1 MADIDATIL
10 DAIRIPDLWQSW
22 FKDPATWAAWRGFL
36 KVLFGEGLDPAELA
50 LFRECTG
57 RQQPDPAGYNEA
69 WLICGRRSGK
79 SFILALIACYL
90 ATFKDW
96 RPYLVPG
103 EAATIMIVASD
114 RQQARVILRYCRA
127 LLTGPQVLK
136 QMVVREVAWEIELSN
151 GVVIAVH
158 AASYAAVRGYTVVA
172 LLLDELAFFS
182 TDTDAADP
190 DEEVINAAR
199 PAMATV
205 PGAMMLVASSPYA
218 RRGALWNAY
227 RRYWGGD
234 SGSLVWRASTR
245 IMNPTIKQDFIDE
258 QFERD
263 PQSAAAEYGA
273 EFRSDIASFVS
284 REVVDAAVVP
294 GRYEL
299 PRLRGAFYMALVD
312 AAGGS
317 GSDSMTLA
325 IGHSEGELGERRVL
339 DLVREWVPPF
349 NPDDVTH
356 EAAAILANY
365 DITGIRGD
373 RYGGEWVAERFR
385 EHGVTYEPAEKFK
398 NDLYREFLPILNSGR
413 AELLDHRRLVVQFC
427 ALERRTA
434 RGGRESIDHP
444 PNGHDDLANA
454 VAGVLTLAGIE
465 GSFLTWMRLVSDNGR

>member
-1 MADIDATIL
+1 MIPMADIDCSLL
-10 DAIRIPDLWQSW
+10 DAIRIPDLWQPW
-22 FKDPATWAAWRGFL
+22 FKDLQTWAAWRGFL
-36 KVLFGEGLDPAELA
+36 KALFGEELDHGELA

-57 RQQPDPAGYNEA
+57 RQQPNPAGYDEA

-79 SFILALIACYL
+79 SFILALIAGYL

-96 RPYLVPG
+96 RPYLAPG
-103 EAATIMIVASD
+103 EAATIMVIASD
-114 RQQARVILRYCRA
+114 RRQARTIFRYCRA
-127 LLTGPQVLK
+127 LLTGPAVLK
-136 QMVVREVAWEIELSN
+136 EMVEREVSGEIELTN
-151 GVVIAVH
+151 GVVIEIH
-158 AASYAAVRGYTVVA
+158 TASYSAVRGYTVVA
-172 LLLDELAFFS
+172 LLLDELAFFP
-182 TDTDAADP
+182 TDTEAADP

-218 RRGALWNAY
+218 RRGALWNVY

-234 SGSLVWRASTR
+234 GGPLVWRASTR
-245 IMNPTIKQDFIDE
+245 TMNPTVPQEFIDE

-263 PQSAAAEYGA
+263 PLSAAAEYGA
-273 EFRSDIASFVS
+273 EFRTDIANFVS
-284 REVVDAAVVP
+284 REVVDAAVVS
-294 GRYEL
+294 GRHEL
-299 PRLRGAFYMALVD
+299 PRLGGVFYMAFVD

-349 NPDDVTH
+349 SPDDVAY
-356 EAAAILANY
+356 EATVTLASY
-365 DITGIRGD
+365 DITEIRGD

-385 EHGVTYEPAEKFK
+385 EHGISYEPAEKFK

-413 AELLDHRRLVVQFC
+413 AELLDHSRLIAQLC
-427 ALERRTA
+427 ALERRSA

-444 PNGHDDLANA
+444 PNGHDDIANA

-465 GSFLTWMRLVSDNGR
+465 KSLLAWRGML